1 VITGIDL
8 SKINKI
14 LIIMMGGIGN
24 MIFLTP
30 ALKALR
36 QACPSAKIHFLFGP
50 YGAEKAIEGSNLI
63 DERTIV
69 DPVKQKGIADT
80 IRLIQKLRE
89 EKFSLSISSTG
100 INPLK
105 SGLLC
110 YFAGIKY
117 RLGEKMKGK
126 GFFYNLKTSFDRN
139 SHEVESNIS
148 LIKKLGI
155 EVKDKSLYI
164 HMSADDKNFARETF
178 AYYDLEGKLVIGIH
192 PGSGIH
198 QAGFKRWP
206 KERFARV
213 ADSIMDNYNASV
225 ILFGGTEE
233 IELANDIKALMKSN
247 PLIMTGKTTLNEAA
261 AMIAKCGLFISN
273 DSGLLHVAC
282 AANTPAVAIFGPT
295 NYKKTGPYSDS
306 SIIVRKELDCS
317 PCYTGEEIKC
327 KPLDCLMHIKVEDV
341 LKEVENMLKTKRKF
355 HEVS

>member
-1 VITGIDL
+1 MTDIHQ
-8 SKINKI
+8 SKIDKI

-36 QACPSAKIHFLFGP
+36 KACPSSKIHFLLGP
-50 YGAEKAIEGSNLI
+50 YGAEKVIEASNLI
-63 DERTIV
+63 DKKIIV
-69 DPVKQKGIADT
+69 DPEKQKGIIET
-80 IRLIQKLRE
+80 IRHIRKLRK
-89 EKFSLSISSTG
+89 EKFSLSITSTG

-110 YFAGIKY
+110 YLAGIKY
-117 RLGEKMKGK
+117 RLGENIKGK
-126 GFFYNLKTSFDRN
+126 DLFYNLKVSFDKE

-148 LIKKLGI
+148 MIQKLDI
-155 EVKDKSLYI
+155 EVKDKTLFIYRSPE
-164 HMSADDKNFARETF
+164 DKDFARRIF
-178 AYYDLEGKLVIGIH
+178 ADHDLEGKLVIGMH

-206 KERFARV
+206 KERFGRL
-213 ADSIMDNYNASV
+213 ADSLMANFNASV
-225 ILFGGTEE
+225 ILLGGPEE
-233 IELANDIKALMKSN
+233 INLANDINELMNSN

-261 AMIAKCGLFISN
+261 ALTEKCRLFISN

-282 AANTPAVAIFGPT
+282 AVNTPAIGIYGPT
-295 NYKKTGPYSDS
+295 NYKRTGPYSDS

-327 KPLDCLMHIKVEDV
+327 KPLDCLKQVTVEDV
-341 LKEVENMLKTKRKF
+341 LEAVENMLKKNMKS

>member
-1 VITGIDL
+1 MITGIDL

-14 LIIMMGGIGN
+14 LIIIVGGIGN

-36 QACPSAKIHFLFGP
+36 QACPSAKIHFLLGP

-63 DERTIV
+63 DKKIIV
-69 DPVKQKGIADT
+69 DPENQKGIVDT

-110 YFAGIKY
+110 FFAGIKY
-117 RLGEKMKGK
+117 RLGEKIKGK
-126 GFFYNLKTSFDRN
+126 GFFYNLKTSFDKN
-139 SHEVESNIS
+139 SHEVESNIN
-148 LIKKLGI
+148 LIQKLGI

-178 AYYDLEGKLVIGIH
+178 ACYNLEGKLVIGMH

-206 KERFARV
+206 KERFARL
-213 ADSIMDNYNASV
+213 ADSIISNYDASV
-225 ILFGGTEE
+225 ILFGGSEE
-233 IELANDIKALMKSN
+233 IDLANDIKASMKSN

-261 AMIAKCGLFISN
+261 AMITKCALFISN

-282 AANTPAVAIFGPT
+282 AAKTPTVAIFGPT

-306 SIIVRKELDCS
+306 STIVRKELDCS
-317 PCYTGEEIKC
+317 PCYSGDEIKC
-327 KPLDCLMHIKVEDV
+327 KALDCLMLIKVEDV
-341 LKEVENMLKTKRKF
+341 LQEVENMLKRQRKS
-355 HEVS
+355 HEAS